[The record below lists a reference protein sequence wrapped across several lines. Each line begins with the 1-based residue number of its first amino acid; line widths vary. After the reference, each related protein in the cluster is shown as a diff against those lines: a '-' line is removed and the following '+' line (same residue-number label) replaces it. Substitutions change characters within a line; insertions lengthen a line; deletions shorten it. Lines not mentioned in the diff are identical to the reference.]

1 MKSLYLLSVFLL
13 VVFVGRIAKAQSD
26 LLSRIDTNIVLN
38 YNGEPLRYHQYIKL
52 LKTGDFYVITN
63 FSKDYEKFSKE
74 IVKYSPSRKNNMKM
88 DQASIDKSIAGMF
101 GIQEELPLSQ
111 VDTTI
116 IVYNTDGKPLAY
128 HQYAPL
134 ILSKKFVLVNEKGK
148 RFLKPR
154 ISTMQRVSEI
164 AGTDTVMLKALKLTF
179 SDSDNNFSANNALY
193 WNLNKADRIRVE
205 KSKRKMYVERNGKIL
220 YEFPINLGNHP
231 VGHKQKEGDGR
242 TPEGSYF
249 IDYNINS
256 KAAYKL
262 GLHISYPNDQDLL
275 NAKKMGVKSG
285 GDVMIHGTS
294 PERSKRKDW
303 TNGCIAIS
311 NEHLDIL
318 ANYYY
323 NSIPIQINK

>member
-1 MKSLYLLSVFLL
+1 MKFLHLLSLFLL
-13 VVFVGRIAKAQSD
+13 ILFGAANAQSD

-52 LKTGDFYVITN
+52 LKTGEFGIITK
-63 FSKDYEKFSKE
+63 FTEDYKSVSKE
-74 IVKYSPSRKNNMKM
+74 LIKYPPSRKKDMKM
-88 DQASIDKSIAGMF
+88 DQASIEKRIAGMF
-101 GIQEELPLSQ
+101 GIREKLPLSD

-116 IVYNTDGKPLAY
+116 KVYNTDGKLLAY
-128 HQYAPL
+128 YQYAPL
-134 ILSKKFVLVNEKGK
+134 VLNRQFNIMNEKGK
-148 RFLKPR
+148 RYLKPR
-154 ISTMQRVSEI
+154 YEAMMKI
-164 AGTDTVMLKALKLTF
+164 AGADNAMFNAMKLAFNEDDGVST
-179 SDSDNNFSANNALY
+179 NNSLY
-193 WNLNKADRIRVE
+193 WGLMKADRIRVE
-205 KSKRKMYVERNGKIL
+205 KSKRKLYIERNNKIL

-275 NAKKMGVKSG
+275 NAKKMGVKPG

-294 PERSKRKDW
+294 PERSNRKDW
-303 TNGCIAIS
+303 TNGCIAVS
-311 NEHLDIL
+311 NENLDIIQQ
-318 ANYYY
+318 YYY